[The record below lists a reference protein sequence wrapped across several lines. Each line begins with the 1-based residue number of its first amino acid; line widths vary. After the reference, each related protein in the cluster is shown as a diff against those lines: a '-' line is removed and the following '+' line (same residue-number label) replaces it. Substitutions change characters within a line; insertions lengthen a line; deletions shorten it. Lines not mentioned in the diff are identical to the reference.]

1 MNRSDGKLE
10 PTTLDFIDALRGFAI
25 MGVIAVHTI
34 EIVPPHSPLLLN
46 LARHRYS
53 GRTTIFRRQR
63 DDAFSIDG
71 REITTRVN
79 TVPQFL
85 YSPFLSYCA
94 AFHLRD
100 SDLSLGQRHGSILL
114 RP

>member
-46 LARHRYS
+46 LPHT
-53 GRTTIFRRQR
+53 G
-63 DDAFSIDG
+63 
-71 REITTRVN
+71 TRGVQLFF
-79 TVPQFL
+79 VVAQ
-85 YSPFLSYCA
+85 
-94 AFHLRD
+94 
-100 SDLSLGQRHGSILL
+100 
-114 RP
+114 